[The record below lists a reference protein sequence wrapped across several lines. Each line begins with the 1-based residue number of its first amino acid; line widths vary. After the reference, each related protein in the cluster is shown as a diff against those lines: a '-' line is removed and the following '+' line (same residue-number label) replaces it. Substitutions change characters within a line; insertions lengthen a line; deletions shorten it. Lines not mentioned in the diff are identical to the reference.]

1 MAAHPTSL
9 IIDFAR
15 LLPEVRLPV
24 QGINTCLEGRE
35 CLSPGRAVRVLG
47 RDRTWGQAL
56 SILSPWRA
64 RAHTQHVHTTTGLF
78 TRASTR
84 NLSDAGTGMHTGRT
98 RSLVLLRRPLSQTH
112 HSYWTIYRHQAYYN
126 HISSKSLNNHI
137 YRLKHT
143 ASTRVHFRQHESFR
157 PEDRLANWVG
167 LIRVKLDW

>member
-84 NLSDAGTGMHTGRT
+84 NLSHAGTGMRTGRT
-98 RSLVLLRRPLSQTH
+98 LSLVLIPTLLSSVH
-112 HSYWTIYRHQAYYN
+112 HSYWTVYRHQTYYN
-126 HISSKSLNNHI
+126 NTSSKSLFIDSN
-137 YRLKHT
+137 YT

-167 LIRVKLDW
+167 LIRVKIDW